1 MNIDAARTIF
11 VILLSALFFSNE
23 SVLFTLTYVFI
34 FLCMLTATL
43 LTVQGVKRKIIFSA
57 VYLAVMVF
65 QLVHNTMVAFAED
78 NSLLDSLLG
87 RFAGVITVLIPF
99 IVHRLFSENKN
110 ARFYLPSVQ
119 DITVFT
125 FNEIIENAA
134 LVRDLIAKGQRSF
147 SRENLN
153 ALAKDMPRHNSFR
166 YINRGSLTPEY
177 FEQAAAALDDENI
190 YIIISNTGSPASEI
204 ISLFTR
210 REYNHASLSFD
221 RDLKTIISYNG
232 GERLYPPGLNMEM
245 LRYFN
250 KKADASIMVYRLPVS
265 TEKKRVILGKIK
277 EINGQGNAY
286 NVFGLVFKFSFRPN
300 IMFCSQ
306 FVYRMLKLAGA
317 HYFDRKDGGIRPTD
331 LIEQDY
337 YRKLYFEY
345 EVTFNRQPVPDTPA
359 VL

>member
-1 MNIDAARTIF
+1 MNTSAVKTIF

-34 FLCMLTATL
+34 FLTLLTATL
-43 LTVQGVKRKIIFSA
+43 LTVPGVKRKIVLATI
-57 VYLAVMVF
+57 YLAVMVF
-65 QLVHNTMVAFAED
+65 QLVYNTLVTFAE
-78 NSLLDSLLG
+78 NNGVLESLFG
-87 RFAGVITVLIPF
+87 RFVGIVIVLIPL
-99 IVHRLFSENKN
+99 IIHRLFSENKN

-119 DITVFT
+119 DMTVFT
-125 FNEIIENAA
+125 FNEITENAA
-134 LVRDLIAKGQRSF
+134 LIRSLIAKGRKSF
-147 SRENLN
+147 SRENLDE
-153 ALAKDMPRHNSFR
+153 LAKDLPRHNSFR

-177 FEQAAAALDDENI
+177 FDLAAAALADENI
-190 YIIISNTGSPASEI
+190 YIVISNTGSPASEI

-210 REYNHASLSFD
+210 REYNHASLAFD

-245 LRYFN
+245 IRYFN

-265 TEKKRVILGKIK
+265 TEQKRAILDRIK
-277 EINGQGNAY
+277 EINDQGNAY

-306 FVYRMLKLAGA
+306 FVYRMLKLTGS
-317 HYFDRKDGGIRPTD
+317 HYFEKKDGKIRPTD

-337 YRKLYFEY
+337 YRKLQFEY
-345 EVTFNRQPVPDTPA
+345 EVTFNR
-359 VL
+359 